1 MKKVIYLCCSVLWM
15 LLLMVQHY
23 RGQSFLLEDL
33 VLVISIMAFLGLFAV
48 EYAKSKDREATS
60 REPRVMMPRKP

>member
-1 MKKVIYLCCSVLWM
+1 
-15 LLLMVQHY
+15 MVQHY

-33 VLVISIMAFLGLFAV
+33 VLVISIMTFLALFAV
-48 EYAKSKDREATS
+48 EYAKSKDCEAPS